1 MPTRVPTVSNGYQI
15 HLINNI
21 NLIGVPAMLFWLT
34 FLQSL
39 PTIEIQKTDLIT
51 SNIET
56 TPAYL
61 QAQISPLTPRTNQ
74 PIIGQLGGSL
84 TLFAGFFTGIVVL
97 MILATVAYS
106 RLYKVTPANE
116 AFVKTGGVLRK
127 RRTVI
132 KHGGSLVLPVFDRLT
147 RVPLKEISIDVER
160 TGKLAVRTQD
170 YLRADM
176 RVTFFV
182 CINAI
187 DEDIKTA
194 TERLSQNGQI
204 TTDDI
209 KNAIEKRAD
218 DAIRAAAKSKTLA
231 YLDSDKLGFAQEVL
245 NLIEPDLKKIGLTL
259 NNIAISEIEESDTY
273 DTNNFFDAQ
282 GVKLRTETI
291 QKSIK
296 QKEEVELT
304 TERERREFALTT
316 QVEIDQ
322 KKLVARKQSLEIEK
336 DKESAELAQQLEVET
351 LRAQQT
357 REIQE
362 AKDKE
367 AANQE
372 RHQILQAK
380 AVEEEEIR
388 KKLAVQQ
395 SQIIADITLEEQQ
408 KKLKVAQALQ
418 KQEAEMAEIQRQKT
432 IDSNRFSAQVE
443 VEEQEK
449 KLKVAQ
455 ALQKQEAEMAEI
467 QRQKTI
473 ESNRLTAQVEVA
485 EAERLSQLA
494 KQEAAIAIAAKEQE
508 RLIAEAERAKAESGV
523 TTATEIEKAERQ
535 QRLSVIIAQQ
545 EAERQRITEQNVV
558 EIDVFR
564 RKRQAEIARQAADLE
579 AESIRTLADANRD
592 KDLAEADGLEAKVK
606 AENAISDANRIAQVI
621 SELGPQMIDNLPE
634 IMTALAPQPGVLGD
648 AKIYA
653 FPGAN
658 GNSSTQEISKLMM
671 STSGMTL
678 VNSLLEDGKLVSLLA
693 GLTQLMRGSGG
704 TLPQELEQ
712 FTESV
717 VSKESEPT
725 KNKTNN
731 TQKSDNSVSPP
742 SVG

>member
-1 MPTRVPTVSNGYQI
+1 
-15 HLINNI
+15 
-21 NLIGVPAMLFWLT
+21 MLFWLT
-34 FLQSL
+34 FLQVL
-39 PTIEIQKTDLIT
+39 PAIDTSKTEAIAAT
-51 SNIET
+51 SIET
-56 TPAYL
+56 YPVP
-61 QAQISPLTPRTNQ
+61 AQISPLTVNQ
-74 PIIGQLGGSL
+74 PLLGQLGGGL
-84 TLFAGFFTGIVVL
+84 TIFAGFFAGIVFL
-97 MILATVAYS
+97 MILGTIAYS
-106 RLYKVTPANE
+106 RLYQVTPANE

-204 TTDDI
+204 TTEDI

-245 NLIEPDLKKIGLTL
+245 NLIEPDLKKVGLTL

-304 TERERREFALTT
+304 TERERQEFSLTT

-322 KKLVARKQSLEIEK
+322 KKLTARKQSLEIEK
-336 DKESAELAQQLEVET
+336 QKESAELAQQLELET
-351 LRAQQT
+351 MKAQQS

-372 RHQILQAK
+372 RNKILQAK

-395 SQIIADITLEEQQ
+395 SQITADITLEEQQ

-418 KQEAEMAEIQRQKT
+418 KQEAEMAEISRQK
-432 IDSNRFSAQVE
+432 IIESNRLIAQVE
-443 VEEQEK
+443 VEEQQK

-467 QRQKTI
+467 ERQKTI

-485 EAERLSQLA
+485 EAERLSQVA

-508 RLIAEAERAKAESGV
+508 RLVAEAERAKAESAV

-545 EAERQRITEQNVV
+545 EAEGQRITEQNVV

-579 AESIRTLADANRD
+579 AESIRTLAAANRD
-592 KDLAEADGLEAKVK
+592 KDLAEADGIEAKVN

-621 SELGPQMIDNLPE
+621 SKLAPQLIDNLPE

-648 AKIYA
+648 TKIYA
-653 FPGAN
+653 FPGMGGNN
-658 GNSSTQEISKLMM
+658 GSSTQEITKLML
-671 STSGMTL
+671 STSGITL
-678 VNSLLEDGKLVSLLA
+678 INSLLEAKNLTSLLA
-693 GLTQLMRGSGG
+693 SLNQLMRGNKS
-704 TLPQELEQ
+704 TLPPEIEQ
-712 FTESV
+712 LTASV
-717 VSKESEPT
+717 GSEPL
-725 KNKTNN
+725 K
-731 TQKSDNSVSPP
+731 PL
-742 SVG
+742 